1 MFFRSNNEFNF
12 KKFMKKAKK
21 YGQFES
27 QGYEE
32 LVRHYES
39 NATKVVNKKLGVKL
53 IVISDTHGDLAFDSR
68 FAKFMDTV
76 QEYDLVV
83 ILGDIYV
90 YELNKIV
97 DIIPSEKIIALR
109 GNHDSFDI
117 YEKFGIR
124 NINGQKF
131 TYNGIDFVGIEGS
144 FKYKK
149 EEFPSYTHYE
159 SLQLATMMPQK
170 ADVLLTHDCM
180 FTESKYD
187 IAHSGLAGITYY
199 IFNNTVQWHIH
210 GHIHKSYQ
218 SNYSNGCVEKS
229 VYGCEYI
236 EI

>member
-1 MFFRSNNEFNF
+1 MFCIKKTEFNF
-12 KKFMKKAKK
+12 NKFMKKAKK

-27 QGYEE
+27 ESYED
-32 LVRHYES
+32 LVRHFES
-39 NATKVVNKKLGVKL
+39 SATKVVNKRLGLKLV
-53 IVISDTHGDLAFDSR
+53 VISDTHGDLAFDNR
-68 FAKFMDTV
+68 FAKFMDSV

-97 DIIPSEKIIALR
+97 DIIPNEKIIALR
-109 GNHDSFDI
+109 GNHDSYDI

-149 EEFPSYTHYE
+149 ADFPSYTHYE

-199 IFNNTVQWHIH
+199 VLNNAVQWHIH
-210 GHIHKSYQ
+210 GHIHKSYKK
-218 SNYSNGCVEKS
+218 NYLNGTIEKS